1 MKQRA
6 AGKITIESDLIY
18 KASGESQVLLLC
30 RNVAQQG
37 GHLSYT
43 QQVGGSIPSVP
54 IGYQTIDKQEK
65 SYE

>member
-43 QQVGGSIPSVP
+43 Q
-54 IGYQTIDKQEK
+54 
-65 SYE
+65 